1 MAFQTALSGLNSA
14 QTDLDVIGN
23 NIANASTSGFK
34 QSRAE
39 FSDVY
44 AASLAGSGSNA
55 VGGGSRVSG
64 VTQQFG
70 QGSVEFT
77 ENGLDLAI
85 NGDGFFRLND
95 NGSTVYSRAGNF
107 GVDRDGYIVNQ
118 QGQNL
123 TGYLANSSGQMT
135 GALGD
140 LQIGASS
147 FPPQATSTVDVEVN
161 LDASDPVL
169 LPAFDPLDPASYNN
183 VTSTTIYDS
192 LGNSHTQDYFFV
204 KTNTANNEWEVYVA
218 IDGVVKTL
226 DDGINPPGTSIPLQF
241 DTNGQIVA
249 NATFSDNFS
258 VTDWNPVGATQPQPI
273 DVSFAG
279 STQYGSDFNVLDINP
294 GGYATGELSG
304 VDVDEAG
311 VIFARYTNGQSR
323 ALGQVALAQFSNTQG
338 LKPLGDNAWAGTYA
352 SGAEIV
358 GAPDS
363 GGLGAIQSG
372 ALEGS
377 NVDVS
382 KELVDMITAQRNYQA
397 NAKMITTEDEMTQTI
412 MNIR

>member
-14 QTDLDVIGN
+14 QKDLDVIGN

-64 VTQQFG
+64 VTQQFS

-77 ENGLDLAI
+77 ENGLDMAI

-118 QGQNL
+118 DGLNL

-140 LQIGASS
+140 LQIGTSS
-147 FPPQATSTVDVEVN
+147 FAPQATSLVDVEVN
-161 LDASDPVL
+161 LDDGESV
-169 LPAFDPLDPASYNN
+169 PAVAPFDLTDPATYNN
-183 VTSTTIYDS
+183 VTSTTVYDS
-192 LGNSHTQDYFFV
+192 LGNSYIQDYYFV
-204 KTNTANNEWEVYVA
+204 KTAVPNEWDVYVA
-218 IDGVVKTL
+218 IDGVGQTI
-226 DDGINPPGTSIPLQF
+226 DDGVNPPSSTMTVDF
-241 DTNGQIVA
+241 DQNGQIVGD
-249 NATFSDNFS
+249 TDFTVVGWQP
-258 VTDWNPVGATQPQPI
+258 VTDQNGVPI
-273 DVSFAG
+273 EQQIDISLAG
-279 STQYGSDFNVLDINP
+279 STQYGSDFNVLDIAP
-294 GGYATGELSG
+294 DGYATGELSG

-323 ALGQVALAQFSNTQG
+323 ALGQVALAQFNNTQG
-338 LKPLGDNAWAGTYA
+338 LKPLGDNLWTGTYA